1 MIESMVTKMIES
13 TMIEDATNVII
24 LSFFSNLLLLL
35 LLNLNVKLLTCYCS
49 VLDPQFGTFCE
60 MNRSIMPLP
69 IPMIMMFSFFLY
81 KNCSTLTNY

>member
-24 LSFFSNLLLLL
+24 LNLFSILLL

-49 VLDPQFGTFCE
+49 VLDPQFGTF
-60 MNRSIMPLP
+60 
-69 IPMIMMFSFFLY
+69 FL
-81 KNCSTLTNY
+81 